1 MAHSGFFFLYS
12 FLSFCCCCY
21 FLFGPRPWHPEDP
34 GPGMEPLSQ
43 QRHQPSAFRGSSS
56 LLEEIMAAA
65 VILPEAGPLQDADVQ
80 EELPRE
86 TLKQPPARNKAAQL
100 APQLTRASA

>member
-1 MAHSGFFFLYS
+1 MLQPAQADLPVSPQQQTPS
-12 FLSFCCCCY
+12 SK
-21 FLFGPRPWHPEDP
+21 
-34 GPGMEPLSQ
+34 EPSAPLVQ